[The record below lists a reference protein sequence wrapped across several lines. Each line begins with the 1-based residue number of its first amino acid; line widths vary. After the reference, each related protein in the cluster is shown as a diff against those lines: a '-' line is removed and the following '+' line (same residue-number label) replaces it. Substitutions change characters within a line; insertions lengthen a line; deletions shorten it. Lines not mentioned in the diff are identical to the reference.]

1 MPSMPSPDDVQVEQF
16 ASTVVQ
22 LFRVLRSARRRMPQ
36 VHSAVDP
43 MSYPVL
49 YALSGEPKRISQVA
63 ARTFSEISTVS
74 RKVSVLAEH
83 GLIVK
88 VTDPADGRAQLVTLS
103 PAGRDLLEVL
113 NRQRTE
119 LFTGLL
125 SDWDPQEVATVTDY
139 LQRLT
144 GAAEQH
150 CSREAGTS

>member
-36 VHSAVDP
+36 VHPAVDP